1 RVARLAEGPELL
13 CHPPGGCAAESAR
26 VIAGRFGC
34 RVTQVP
40 ALADPDLGLLQG
52 LTMGDFERRFE
63 SRFAEWTE
71 SPLTVAPP
79 EGEPMSDARARIL
92 DAFAGILAGAAG
104 RRVGVVLHVVALA
117 TVRDALAGGD
127 GSRLWSRVE
136 GRAWFSRYAVPAD
149 AAGMLGD

>member
-1 RVARLAEGPELL
+1 
-13 CHPPGGCAAESAR
+13 
-26 VIAGRFGC
+26 
-34 RVTQVP
+34 
-40 ALADPDLGLLQG
+40 
-52 LTMGDFERRFE
+52 
-63 SRFAEWTE
+63 
-71 SPLTVAPP
+71 
-79 EGEPMSDARARIL
+79 MSDARARIL